1 VTLPLLLPGLCSGWL
16 FAAILSFNEFS
27 ASLFVTAQRT
37 QTLPVAMYNYVR
49 EYADPT
55 MAALSVM
62 FIVVTAALLT
72 IANAWL
78 GLGKVLNVEHT
89 R

>member
-1 VTLPLLLPGLCSGWL
+1 M
-16 FAAILSFNEFS
+16 
-27 ASLFVTAQRT
+27 TAQRT

-55 MAALSVM
+55 MAALSVI
-62 FIVVTAALLT
+62 FIVVTATLLAL
-72 IANAWL
+72 ANAFL
-78 GLGKVLNVEHT
+78 GLGKVLNVEQA

>member
-1 VTLPLLLPGLCSGWL
+1 MIALTFLATLVNYLD
-16 FAAILSFNEFS
+16 
-27 ASLFVTAQRT
+27 R

-55 MAALSVM
+55 MAAM
-62 FIVVTAALLT
+62 RFA
-72 IANAWL
+72 
-78 GLGKVLNVEHT
+78 